1 MFWTIEYAT
10 RLPDSQ
16 STTASVGLLLFTAGV
31 LLMGI
36 VWIVYEQ
43 NRTRCQ
49 NNIIAELI
57 RKELARNAV
66 EITLMQRKL
75 MNQTNEKIF
84 YIRNTIMLLGEE
96 YLEKMRKS
104 GFIFNRTKRI
114 QEYSTW
120 ILLYGYLNQIQK
132 LSKNEIISETI
143 NEEVLVSLCKSYLE
157 LYNTIKTSKSP
168 KAKLQ

>member
-96 YLEKMRKS
+96 YLEKM
-104 GFIFNRTKRI
+104 
-114 QEYSTW
+114 
-120 ILLYGYLNQIQK
+120 
-132 LSKNEIISETI
+132 
-143 NEEVLVSLCKSYLE
+143 
-157 LYNTIKTSKSP
+157 
-168 KAKLQ
+168 